1 MGRSSLFRR
10 AVFAIL
16 ALSLFAVAAQA
27 PDAIVTANNNY
38 DPWVFNSYGLK
49 VSSVTN
55 PQRVIVLKDGIWG
68 IDDQN
73 RIRFQLFVDGSLH
86 LFSSDHRETVTIDAE
101 SGRILLNGRPVAVLR

>member
-1 MGRSSLFRR
+1 MGRSSMFRR

-55 PQRVIVLKDGIWG
+55 QQRVIVLKDGIWG
-68 IDDQN
+68 VDDQN
-73 RIRFQLFVDGSLH
+73 RVRFQLFVDGSLH
-86 LFSSDHRETVTIDAE
+86 LFNEERRETVTID
-101 SGRILLNGRPVAVLR
+101 GLNGQVLVNGRPIGECK

>member
-1 MGRSSLFRR
+1 MFHR
-10 AVFAIL
+10 ALLTIGA
-16 ALSLFAVAAQA
+16 ALSLLAAPAQA

-38 DPWVFNSYGLK
+38 DPWVFDSYGLK

-73 RIRFQLFVDGSLH
+73 RIRFQLFVDGTIH
-86 LFSSDHRETVTIDAE
+86 LFNDQHRETVSID
-101 SGRILLNGRPVAVLR
+101 GLNGQILVNGKPVGGCN